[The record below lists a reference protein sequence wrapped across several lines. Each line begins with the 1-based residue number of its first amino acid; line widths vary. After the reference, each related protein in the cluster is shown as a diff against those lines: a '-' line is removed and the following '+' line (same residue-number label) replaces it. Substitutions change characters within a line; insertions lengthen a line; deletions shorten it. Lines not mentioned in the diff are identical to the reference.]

1 MDAPFDSSRD
11 SGNSGNNLSDYST
24 WSGAELAQ
32 AESAAQQFLSEHHT
46 AIWESFARQGTVLAR
61 LFAMLKAADLT
72 LEQRLDCFAR
82 IAEVSQGL
90 QDSANGFF
98 ELGSQP
104 VVART
109 LAEAKI

>member
-1 MDAPFDSSRD
+1 
-11 SGNSGNNLSDYST
+11 
-24 WSGAELAQ
+24 
-32 AESAAQQFLSEHHT
+32 
-46 AIWESFARQGTVLAR
+46 VL
-61 LFAMLKAADLT
+61 KVADLT